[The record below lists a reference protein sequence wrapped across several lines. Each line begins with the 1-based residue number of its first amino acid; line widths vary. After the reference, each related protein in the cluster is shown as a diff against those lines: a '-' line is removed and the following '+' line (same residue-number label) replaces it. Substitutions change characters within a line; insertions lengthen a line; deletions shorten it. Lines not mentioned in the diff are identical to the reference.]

1 MTGSYV
7 STGAGGTDYEVDVA
21 AASLARLLTETA
33 DRVLPAGFTPKLV
46 GLQDRTGPAGFD
58 DAMIIAVDKSG
69 DELKVFIQAKR
80 HFSFAAS
87 GDFPAFVQAIAAHDQ
102 TNQGSWLAALV
113 AGETTLPLEDVQTLL
128 ESARLSPDSGAFR
141 TRWDQPGTTNRPK
154 RDFLSAVR
162 AVLAD
167 DDEAVWRMMRRLVV
181 LDYDYHLVHSRDRDA
196 ALAALDAQLTGASQD
211 AATLFGG
218 LRGCRSTARPARGPV
233 DPTFAHRRT
242 WRHDV
247 AVAARTRRSS
257 RSRRRQRRG
266 PE

>member
-1 MTGSYV
+1 MAASYV
-7 STGAGGTDYEVDVA
+7 STGAGGIDYEVDVA
-21 AASLARLLTETA
+21 AVCLGRLLTGTA
-33 DRVLPAGFTPKLV
+33 DRLLPDGFTPTLV

-58 DAMIIAVDKSG
+58 DATVTAVDETG

-87 GDFPAFVQAIAAHDQ
+87 GDFSALVQAIAAHDQ
-102 TNQGSWLAALV
+102 TDQVSWLAALV

-128 ESARLSPDSGAFR
+128 ESPRLSPDSGGFP

-162 AVLAD
+162 AALPD
-167 DDEAVWRMMRRLVV
+167 DDEAVWRVMRRLVV

-196 ALAALDAQLTGASQD
+196 ALAALHAQLTGASQD

-218 LRGCRSTARPARGPV
+218 LRDIVLRHGQRAALCRTLPASG
-233 DPTFAHRRT
+233 
-242 WRHDV
+242 
-247 AVAARTRRSS
+247 
-257 RSRRRQRRG
+257 
-266 PE
+266 